1 MSFLEK
7 LFSAVFVT
15 TDVKHTEI
23 SPLSL
28 ILRQQRKNIMS
39 RQCLFPQQHSATC
52 CYDSS
57 STGILFSLFI
67 FFLHCE
73 LSHTDAER
81 GPTVEMPKRLFE
93 PREEPSTSSPRPH
106 YIFGRGGNGEKQR
119 RHSAP
124 SAAHLFNP
132 SAPAARLFTGE
143 RTPRHPTP
151 PPTRRQPFRST
162 RSRDHLTSLHSPLTV
177 PLWTSGGGEI
187 IVCRQRCRLTGDTRW
202 TEREKQTS
210 VPT

>member
-1 MSFLEK
+1 MTVVLPAFYYL
-7 LFSAVFVT
+7 
-15 TDVKHTEI
+15 
-23 SPLSL
+23 
-28 ILRQQRKNIMS
+28 
-39 RQCLFPQQHSATC
+39 
-52 CYDSS
+52 
-57 STGILFSLFI
+57 SLFI

-93 PREEPSTSSPRPH
+93 PCEEPSTSSPRPH

-132 SAPAARLFTGE
+132 FTPAARLFTEE
-143 RTPRHPTP
+143 RT

-162 RSRDHLTSLHSPLTV
+162 RSRDHLTSLHSPLPA

-187 IVCRQRCRLTGDTRW
+187 IVWR
-202 TEREKQTS
+202 
-210 VPT
+210 